1 MHNEADTV
9 AEHEYLNNQEFFLH
23 QNEHSLN
30 RRVLMPE
37 CIIVFKFFQNIIQ
50 IVVDSEHLDTTIQ
63 HIY

>member
-30 RRVLMPE
+30 RRVL
-37 CIIVFKFFQNIIQ
+37 CRNAHSLQNIIQ